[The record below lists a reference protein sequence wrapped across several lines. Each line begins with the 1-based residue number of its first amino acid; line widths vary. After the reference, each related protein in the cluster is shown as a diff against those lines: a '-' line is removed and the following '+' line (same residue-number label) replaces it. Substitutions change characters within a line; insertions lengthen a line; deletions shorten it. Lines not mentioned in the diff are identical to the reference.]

1 MFPGLSHC
9 ATLPNAHVYH
19 QKPLFVPSRRKHVI
33 ASSLSL
39 QLIPE
44 FLMPALPPRWIGQY
58 LIPDRFGG
66 SAQRSFL
73 QGVFVHNLN

>member
-1 MFPGLSHC
+1 
-9 ATLPNAHVYH
+9 
-19 QKPLFVPSRRKHVI
+19 
-33 ASSLSL
+33 
-39 QLIPE
+39 
-44 FLMPALPPRWIGQY
+44 MPALPPRWIGQY